1 MKKRRRAR
9 PKTVHG
15 EDVLCDV
22 ESITITLENGKKQ
35 KFNIASELAVS
46 DDVDELYRQASTAH
60 SRYAFW
66 AYQSERALTRLRVA
80 EAEHATCCGKMRYGY
95 GRRLKDED
103 QFTSALTIEGAVDSD
118 PKVISQ
124 KNRLIE
130 LRSDWTILRS
140 VADALDHRTHLL
152 RRLIAKDQDARR
164 SE

>member
-1 MKKRRRAR
+1 MKNRRRAR

-22 ESITITLENGKKQ
+22 ESVTITLESGRKQ
-35 KFNIASELAVS
+35 KFNIADELAVS
-46 DDVDELYRQASTAH
+46 DDVDELYRQATSAH

-66 AYQSERALTRLRVA
+66 AYQADRALTRLRVA
-80 EAEHATCCGKMRYGY
+80 EVEHATYCGEARYGF
-95 GRRLKDED
+95 GKLLKDQD
-103 QFTSALTIEGAVDSD
+103 QFTSALTIEGTVDAD

-124 KNRLIE
+124 KNGLIE

>member
-1 MKKRRRAR
+1 M
-9 PKTVHG
+9 VHG

-22 ESITITLENGKKQ
+22 ESIVIVLETGKKQ
-35 KFNIASELAVS
+35 RFNMADELAVS

-66 AYQSERALTRLRVA
+66 AYQADVALTRLRVA
-80 EAEHATCCGKMRYGY
+80 EAEHATYCGKARYGY
-95 GRRLKDED
+95 GRQLKEED
-103 QFTSALTIEGAVDSD
+103 QFTSALTIEGTVDSD
-118 PKVISQ
+118 PLVIKQ
-124 KNRLIE
+124 KQDLIE
-130 LRSDWTILRS
+130 LRSQWTILRS